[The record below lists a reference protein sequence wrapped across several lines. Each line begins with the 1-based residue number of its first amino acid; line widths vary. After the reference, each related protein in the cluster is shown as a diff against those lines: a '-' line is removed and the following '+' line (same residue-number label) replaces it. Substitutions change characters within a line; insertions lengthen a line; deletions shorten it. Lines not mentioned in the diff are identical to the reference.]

1 MTALSYHSSILSLI
15 VRETMQL
22 LVFTDFKFKI
32 ISGKNGGK
40 VLKQKQQ
47 FFKQSPRG
55 VSSKG
60 LKYRKI
66 PVPKSQIKLQI
77 ESLQIY

>member
-1 MTALSYHSSILSLI
+1 
-15 VRETMQL
+15 MQL

-32 ISGKNGGK
+32 IRGKNGGK

-60 LKYRKI
+60 LKYRKNSCAK
-66 PVPKSQIKLQI
+66 VSDKVAD
-77 ESLQIY
+77 